1 VRGLRKLICVATLR
15 ADTQCERRFDWLFV
29 PIQAELLTA
38 EGVVRDAL
46 IAHCR
51 ENHENHPKKMACDPA
66 VLLSDGSIRGRSRV
80 LELDFYPRSTHG
92 QPAPLLLNLDDRLA
106 RIESLLVTM
115 GSRLDRL
122 ERLAMR
128 IDHHTQKPEPKR
140 RES

>member
-1 VRGLRKLICVATLR
+1 VQIP
-15 ADTQCERRFDWLFV
+15 QCERRFDWLFV

-106 RIESLLVTM
+106 RIESLLVTWALVLIDWKD
-115 GSRLDRL
+115 SRCGLTITRKSQSRNA
-122 ERLAMR
+122 ERVSA
-128 IDHHTQKPEPKR
+128 IPK
-140 RES
+140 